1 MAQIT
6 KIDQALVGAMQ
17 QTLRAEIAPVH
28 AKLDSLD
35 QRLTAVEKG
44 ATAHA
49 YTAQTTRG
57 VEAQV
62 SPLFGVEIPAHSA
75 RSGGRTV
82 SEGEALHA
90 KQLLGEMKRLEEAN
104 KALKGTGRKHFL
116 WVSGSWDKQAQAR
129 KADCVTMYTVVRDAV
144 LNDSMNGSALATEQK
159 SLYEQVLT
167 IAERPDETGVR
178 LVDTFGAA
186 TAAVKKF
193 LKDNC

>member
-1 MAQIT
+1 MAQMT

-28 AKLDSLD
+28 EKLDSLD

-116 WVSGSWDKQAQAR
+116 WVSGTWDKDAQVR
-129 KADCVTMYTVVRDAV
+129 NGKCVSMYTLVRDAV
-144 LNDSMNGSALATEQK
+144 KSDSMNGAALATEQK
-159 SLYEQVLT
+159 SLYEKCLA
-167 IAERPDETGVR
+167 IAEELDKDGVR
-178 LVDTFGAA
+178 KVDSYNSA
-186 TAAVKKF
+186 TSAVKKF

>member
-1 MAQIT
+1 MTQIT
-6 KIDQALVGAMQ
+6 KSDEALIGAMQ
-17 QTLRAEIAPVH
+17 NTLRAEIAPVH

-44 ATAHA
+44 GTAHA

-62 SPLFGVEIPAHSA
+62 SPLFGVEIPAQGA
-75 RSGGRTV
+75 RSGGRVV

-90 KQLLGEMKRLEEAN
+90 RQLLTEVKRLEDAN

-116 WVSGSWDKQAQAR
+116 WVSGTWDKDAQVR
-129 KADCVTMYTVVRDAV
+129 NGKCVSMYTLVRDAV
-144 LNDSMNGSALATEQK
+144 FNDSMNGAKLATEQK
-159 SLYEQVLT
+159 SLYERVLV
-167 IAERPDETGVR
+167 IAEELDKDGLRK
-178 LVDTFGAA
+178 VDSYNSA
-186 TAAVKKF
+186 TSAVKKF

>member
-1 MAQIT
+1 MAQVT
-6 KIDQALVGAMQ
+6 QSDQALVAQ
-17 QTLRAEIAPVH
+17 LQNTLRAEIAPVH
-28 AKLDSLD
+28 EKLDSLD

-44 ATAHA
+44 VPGHS
-49 YTAQTTRG
+49 YTAQVTRG

-62 SPLFGVEIPAHSA
+62 SPLFGVEIPAQSA
-75 RSGGRTV
+75 RSGGRVV

-90 KQLLGEMKRLEEAN
+90 RTLMTEIKRLEDAN

-116 WVSGSWDKQAQAR
+116 WVSGTWDKDAQVR
-129 KADCVTMYTVVRDAV
+129 NGKCVSMYTLVRDAV
-144 LNDSMNGSALATEQK
+144 LNDSMNGAALATEQK
-159 SLYEQVLT
+159 SLYEQVLA